1 MHCQACKERSATIHL
16 TEINNGQRC
25 ETHLCRQCA
34 QQQGLSVKSKIPLN
48 ELMNSLLSSQQE
60 KASQAEAPS
69 EPGAA
74 EQLCPN
80 CGMTLKQFAKTPL
93 LGCANDYAEFQP
105 QLLPLIEQS
114 HNGKSCHCGKVP
126 TRICEDDRSEIERNK
141 LRRQLEEAIKN
152 EDYETAAE
160 LRDRI
165 QADL

>member
-1 MHCQACKERSATIHL
+1 MMHCQACKERSATIHL

-74 EQLCPN
+74 EAEAVCQDTFAGMCERLCGIPAAIAAADR
-80 CGMTLKQFAKTPL
+80 T
-93 LGCANDYAEFQP
+93 
-105 QLLPLIEQS
+105 
-114 HNGKSCHCGKVP
+114 KS
-126 TRICEDDRSEIERNK
+126 
-141 LRRQLEEAIKN
+141 
-152 EDYETAAE
+152 
-160 LRDRI
+160 
-165 QADL
+165 

>member
-1 MHCQACKERSATIHL
+1 MLCQACKERSATIHL

-25 ETHLCRQCA
+25 ETHLCRRCA
-34 QQQGLSVKSKIPLN
+34 QQQGLSIQSKIPLN
-48 ELMNSLLSSQQE
+48 ELMTSLLGSQQE
-60 KASQAEAPS
+60 KASQTGSDAAA
-69 EPGAA
+69 GTA
-74 EQLCPN
+74 EQPCPN
-80 CGMTLKQFAKTPL
+80 CGMTLKQFAKKPL
-93 LGCANDYAEFQP
+93 LGCANDYKEFQP

-126 TRICEDDRSEIERNK
+126 TRICEDDRREIERNK